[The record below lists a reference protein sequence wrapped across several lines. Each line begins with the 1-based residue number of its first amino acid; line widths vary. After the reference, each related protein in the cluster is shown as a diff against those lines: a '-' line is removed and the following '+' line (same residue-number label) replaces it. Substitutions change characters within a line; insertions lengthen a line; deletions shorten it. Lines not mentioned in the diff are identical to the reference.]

1 MNFGTNSGYLGTSI
15 GHSTGTSLM
24 DMTKSNIPALPQNGH
39 NRANSKELDVAAP
52 PFARK
57 NTSGEYG
64 RLFIKVVKLKD
75 LELPLPKGIP
85 LAQQANDR

>member
-1 MNFGTNSGYLGTSI
+1 
-15 GHSTGTSLM
+15 
-24 DMTKSNIPALPQNGH
+24 MTKSNIPAPAQHNGH
-39 NRANSKELDVAAP
+39 SRVNSKELEATAP

-75 LELPLPKGIP
+75 LELPLPKGTSYYNYC
-85 LAQQANDR
+85 ANHR